1 MATRKSTTDLRKQ
14 IIAKA
19 MVDPNFRRKLFNSPE
34 KIFGETPSKS
44 DVAAIARMKKMLP
57 AMDDIVSSLAGEVL
71 CGGGGGCGG
80 LA

>member
-1 MATRKSTTDLRKQ
+1 MYSEDKRKQ

-19 MVDPNFRRKLFNSPE
+19 IVDPEFRLKLFAEPE
-34 KIFGETPSKS
+34 IVFGVDQLDKA
-44 DVAAIARMKKMLP
+44 DAMALLRIRKMLP
-57 AMDDIVSSLAGEVL
+57 AMDDLVSSLAGEIL